1 MMITQRAF
9 FSIKTSNYRFKDMKK
24 FCLFLMSILLFS
36 CNGQETKTQSHKPKK
51 MEQKNLEYATFGGGC
66 FWCVEACF
74 DMLKGVESVTSGYSG
89 GHKENPTYQE
99 VCTGETGHAEVV
111 QIAFDPK
118 VISFSQ
124 LLESFWFLHD
134 PTQLNRQG
142 NDIGT
147 QYRSVIFYHSEEQK
161 NEAQASMIASEMSKK
176 WPGKYVTQIVP
187 FEKFW
192 PAEEYHQ
199 NYFDINPNQPYC
211 SAVVGPKVAKFKK
224 HFGELGLLK

>member
-1 MMITQRAF
+1 
-9 FSIKTSNYRFKDMKK
+9 MKK
-24 FCLFLMSILLFS
+24 FFLFLMSFILLS
-36 CNGQETKTQSHKPKK
+36 CNGQETKTQPIKQRK
-51 MEQKNLEYATFGGGC
+51 MENKILEYATFGGGC

-89 GHKENPTYQE
+89 GHRENPTYEE

-111 QIAFDPK
+111 QIAFDPA
-118 VISFSQ
+118 VISYSQ

-142 NDIGT
+142 GDIGT
-147 QYRSVIFYHSEEQK
+147 QYRSVIFFHSEKQK
-161 NEAQASMIASEMSKK
+161 EEARSSMEASEKTGK
-176 WPGKYVTQIVP
+176 WNGKYVTQIVN

-192 PAEEYHQ
+192 PAEQYHQ

-224 HFGELGLLK
+224 HFGEMRLLK